1 MWRKGS
7 SVKILVFEVV
17 KGKVEI
23 KRIFAIR
30 FATCLIRLKKGKMYI
45 RQGTRIIRATLPD
58 ICF

>member
-1 MWRKGS
+1 MWRKGG

-30 FATCLIRLKKGKMYI
+30 FATCS
-45 RQGTRIIRATLPD
+45 
-58 ICF
+58 